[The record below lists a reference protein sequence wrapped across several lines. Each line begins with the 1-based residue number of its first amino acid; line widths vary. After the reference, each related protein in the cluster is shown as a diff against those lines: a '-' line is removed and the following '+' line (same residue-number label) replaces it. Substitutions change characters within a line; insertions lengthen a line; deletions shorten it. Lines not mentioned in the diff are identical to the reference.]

1 MALDKKAS
9 ELPDATNP
17 RTASWAAYEDDGS
30 GPADVRMTMDMVRPG
45 VSAFGL
51 RLALGANLQ
60 AVAGAF
66 YFDHFIT
73 LFGLLRVR
81 YKPDQI
87 RKAAAVFLDVVQQ
100 APEQGLQVARGNAV
114 QGQL

>member
-30 GPADVRMTMDMVRPG
+30 GPTDVRMTMDMVRPG

-60 AVAGAF
+60 AVAGAISA
-66 YFDHFIT
+66 DIT
-73 LFGLLRVR
+73 DPVT
-81 YKPDQI
+81 I
-87 RKAAAVFLDVVQQ
+87 RWQAAARVVAGDPLHAFIQSTLGWSDSQ
-100 APEQGLQVARGNAV
+100 MTTLMTAAAAYE
-114 QGQL
+114 

>member
-60 AVAGAF
+60 AVAGAISA
-66 YFDHFIT
+66 DIT
-73 LFGLLRVR
+73 DPVTSRW
-81 YKPDQI
+81 Q
-87 RKAAAVFLDVVQQ
+87 AAARAFIQSTLGWSDSQMTTLMT
-100 APEQGLQVARGNAV
+100 AAAAYE
-114 QGQL
+114 